1 LKDKLVSV
9 LKVAISL
16 GLVAFIFLQEDIRNA
31 DWSAILADFQAWPWL
46 LALAIYFVAIGFN
59 VLKWQYLLRTLEIA
73 VPFPSLYRHNLVGL
87 FFANLPLS
95 MVGADIARGWD
106 LARHTEGRGAQVAIS
121 VLVDRLVG
129 LAGFLVASVLGL
141 AAAVALL
148 GRADL
153 TWLLVTMALLL
164 AGFALAFSVLM
175 SQRLRRL
182 VEKLFGLGPLDRFLP
197 LYQKLSNSV
206 QIYRTHGMALVVA
219 LGIQLLTVVAT
230 CVVNYLAAV
239 SAAADVPWGGTR
251 AHSSS
256 CTPSSRDCCPRLRH
270 WPCRWPCS
278 SSSSYPACQG
288 ASCGGEGAQAHP
300 LWIGASRRHSK
311 RGGGSPASFDP
322 HLFLSTP
329 EEQRSDGHDNGN
341 SCADADDP

>member
-239 SAAADVPWGGTR
+239 SAAADVPIEWVLVL
-251 AHSSS
+251 
-256 CTPSSRDCCPRLRH
+256 TPLTAFAPFLPSIASGLG
-270 WPCRWPCS
+270 WN
-278 SSSSYPACQG
+278 QG
-288 ASCGGEGAQAHP
+288 AFIILYTELAGLLPEASALAMSLAMQFIIIVSSLPGGV
-300 LWIGASRRHSK
+300 LWWRR
-311 RGGGSPASFDP
+311 RA
-322 HLFLSTP
+322 STP
-329 EEQRSDGHDNGN
+329 PLDRRE
-341 SCADADDP
+341 